1 MILRKDSKGLS
12 LHNTFEEI
20 SPSFSYKYANAQD
33 QIKEEAL
40 AKWKAT
46 KRVEFSKNDHYVK
59 IGGVVF
65 NGLSK
70 ADFEELIEERSETN
84 EE

>member
-1 MILRKDSKGLS
+1 MILRKDSRGIS

-20 SPSFSYKYANAQD
+20 SPSFSSKHANAQD
-33 QIKEEAL
+33 QMKEEAL
-40 AKWKAT
+40 ARWKVT
-46 KRVEFSKNDHYVK
+46 KRVEFSKNDHYVT

-84 EE
+84 GK

>member
-1 MILRKDSKGLS
+1 MILRKDSRGLS

-20 SPSFSYKYANAQD
+20 SPSFSSKHANAQD
-33 QIKEEAL
+33 QMKEEAL

-46 KRVEFSKNDHYVK
+46 KRVEFSKMDHYVK

-65 NGLSK
+65 NGLSRN
-70 ADFEELIEERSETN
+70 DFEELIEERNEKN

>member
-1 MILRKDSKGLS
+1 MILKSDSRGLS

-20 SPSFSYKYANAQD
+20 SPAFSSKHANAQD
-33 QIKEEAL
+33 QMKEEAL

-46 KRVEFSKNDHYVK
+46 KRVEFSKNNHYVK

>member
-1 MILRKDSKGLS
+1 MILRKDSIGLS

-20 SPSFSYKYANAQD
+20 SPSFSSKHANAQD
-33 QIKEEAL
+33 QMKEEAL
-40 AKWKAT
+40 ARWKAT
-46 KRVEFSKNDHYVK
+46 KRVEFSKMDHYVK

-70 ADFEELIEERSETN
+70 SDFEELIEEKRWKN
-84 EE
+84 GK